1 MKRKITLLEEKL
13 IEKGLKLSHKTYIGK
28 HSQFVCGHVY
38 CGKISVSTNVA
49 TYSVPTKIYLDA
61 KRTKV
66 EKIVIFNWFDEYF
79 TKENITELVLIYGSV
94 ENYINECEE
103 LCQE

>member
-28 HSQFVCGHVY
+28 HSQFVCGYVY
-38 CGKISVSTNVA
+38 CGKISVSTNDA
-49 TYSVPTKIYLDA
+49 TYSIPTKVYLDA

-66 EKIVIFNWFDEYF
+66 EKIVILTCYDDCF
-79 TKENITELVLIYGSV
+79 TKESVAELVAIYGSV
-94 ENYINECEE
+94 ENYINECEK